1 MSSQSAVLLVCVAKS
16 ALYIALAIL
25 FWVRKMHR
33 RFPAMGAYLALHA
46 ISSPVILSLHYSQS
60 QNVRT
65 MLGVDL
71 PNAAFWVVYSADAI
85 LLFFICMEVFHFA
98 LAPFSGLEK
107 IGSLVFR
114 WIAVVSTIIGLSTI
128 PFSLSAILTL
138 FSAHPQIE
146 HVSPSIVFGLTR
158 SVSILELCLLTFL
171 CLSMNAL
178 RLSVRDAAF
187 GISLGLGVLSSSEF
201 VQSSMCAIFPT
212 TFDLLHSVGAV
223 VHLSV
228 LCIWIVYFALP
239 EPVRKP
245 VLIPAN
251 STVYRW
257 NEIATA
263 LGYTGT
269 KVAVQQPTNGFFLTD
284 VERVVEM
291 VIARNIKSTESEM

>member
-1 MSSQSAVLLVCVAKS
+1 MLVVCVAKS
-16 ALYIALAIL
+16 ALCIALAIL

-33 RFPAMGAYLALHA
+33 RFPAMGAYLVLHA
-46 ISSPVILSLHYSQS
+46 LSSPFFFSLHYCRLQDTLSAF
-60 QNVRT
+60 NF
-65 MLGVDL
+65 DL
-71 PNAAFWVVYSADAI
+71 AFAAFWMLYAADAV
-85 LLFFICMEVFHFA
+85 LLFFICMEVFRFA
-98 LAPFSGLEK
+98 LAPFEGLEK

-114 WIAVVSTIIGLSTI
+114 WIALVSAIIGLSTI
-128 PFSLSAILTL
+128 PFNLPTILTI
-138 FSAHPQIE
+138 FSSHPQVERI
-146 HVSPSIVFGLTR
+146 SPSIAFGLTR

-187 GISLGLGVLSSSEF
+187 GISLGLGVLSASDFIETL
-201 VQSSMCAIFPT
+201 MGTIFPA
-212 TFDLLHSVGAV
+212 TFDALHIVSVV
-223 VHLSV
+223 VHLFV
-228 LCIWIVYFALP
+228 LGIWVVYFALP
-239 EPVRKP
+239 EQARKP

-269 KVAVQQPTNGFFLTD
+269 KVAVQQPSNGFFLTD

-291 VIARNIKSTESEM
+291 VIARNIKSPESES